1 MPAEFTLLQQGKGSN
16 ASPFLPGG
24 PVALQSCHH
33 KTCRHSSERRKMT
46 WPLTLWRLHPGRH
59 VVTPSLSLPRSVFS
73 ITQLAMTHR
82 RVRAHTHTCS
92 PQRLLTDK
100 NYRLFN
106 FTDSISDLRQ
116 LTDSLL
122 RVGCWQATHALFT
135 NQQGFAKHIMHVIWV
150 TLKSILN
157 GLKSCIIYSVYKYMA
172 I

>member
-46 WPLTLWRLHPGRH
+46 WPLTLWCLHPGRH

-82 RVRAHTHTCS
+82 RVRAHTHTQ
-92 PQRLLTDK
+92 PTAPADWQELQTVQLHRLHFRSAATDW
-100 NYRLFN
+100 
-106 FTDSISDLRQ
+106 Q
-116 LTDSLL
+116 PAEGWLL
-122 RVGCWQATHALFT
+122 AGNTCFIYQPAGVCQAHYACDMGNLEVYF
-135 NQQGFAKHIMHVIWV
+135 KWIEIMYYI
-150 TLKSILN
+150 
-157 GLKSCIIYSVYKYMA
+157 
-172 I
+172 

>member
-82 RVRAHTHTCS
+82 RVRAHTHTHAAHSTCWLTRTTDCS
-92 PQRLLTDK
+92 TSQTPFQICGNWLTACWG
-100 NYRLFN
+100 LAAG
-106 FTDSISDLRQ
+106 RQ
-116 LTDSLL
+116 HMLYLPTSRGLPS
-122 RVGCWQATHALFT
+122 
-135 NQQGFAKHIMHVIWV
+135 
-150 TLKSILN
+150 TLCMWY
-157 GLKSCIIYSVYKYMA
+157 G
-172 I
+172 

>member
-46 WPLTLWRLHPGRH
+46 WPLTLWRLHLED
-59 VVTPSLSLPRSVFS
+59 TSLPPPCLYLEVCSASHSLPWHIDVC
-73 ITQLAMTHR
+73 
-82 RVRAHTHTCS
+82 AHTHTRS

-135 NQQGFAKHIMHVIWV
+135 NQQGFAKHIMHVIWI

>member
-1 MPAEFTLLQQGKGSN
+1 MPAVYSSTAGEGFKRISFPAWRPSRTAIL
-16 ASPFLPGG
+16 SPQDVPAFIRTPQNDVTSD
-24 PVALQSCHH
+24 PVTPPS
-33 KTCRHSSERRKMT
+33 
-46 WPLTLWRLHPGRH
+46 GRH

-82 RVRAHTHTCS
+82 RVRAHTHAHTRS
-92 PQRLLTDK
+92 PQRPLTDK

-135 NQQGFAKHIMHVIWV
+135 NQQGFAKHIMHVIWA

-157 GLKSCIIYSVYKYMA
+157 
-172 I
+172 